1 MEKKEIIIKIREMF
15 PELLAEDPSF
25 SSLVAR
31 ESGLEVRLK
40 IEEELEKNKDAI
52 IVLDFDGLEL
62 ITQGF
67 ADEIIGVLIRRR
79 GIEFV
84 RKQIKAVNACE
95 FVRGTLNWVVSY
107 SKKMA
112 LENKENQ

>member
-1 MEKKEIIIKIREMF
+1 MEKEIIIEIRNLF
-15 PELLAEDPSF
+15 PEMIEEFPAFD
-25 SSLVAR
+25 SLTSR
-31 ESGLEVRLK
+31 EAGLRVRLK
-40 IEEELEKNKDAI
+40 IEEELEKNKDAVI
-52 IVLDFDGLEL
+52 ILDFEGLEL

-67 ADEIIGVLIRRR
+67 ADEIVGVLIRRR

-84 RKQIKAVNACE
+84 RKQIKAVNTCK

-107 SKKMA
+107 SKKMT